1 MRPEGCGGVSQRR
14 WVGSREAR
22 QGEGAGGKKPEV
34 GKLAPCGPTGGSVDT
49 GVCAQR
55 KSKLGWGCQQGH
67 RMMAGLGPNAKDLDL
82 VLWAM
87 ESFGRALSCVMKI
100 AAACQALC

>member
-1 MRPEGCGGVSQRR
+1 
-14 WVGSREAR
+14 
-22 QGEGAGGKKPEV
+22 
-34 GKLAPCGPTGGSVDT
+34 
-49 GVCAQR
+49 
-55 KSKLGWGCQQGH
+55 
-67 RMMAGLGPNAKDLDL
+67 MMAGLGPNAKDLDL